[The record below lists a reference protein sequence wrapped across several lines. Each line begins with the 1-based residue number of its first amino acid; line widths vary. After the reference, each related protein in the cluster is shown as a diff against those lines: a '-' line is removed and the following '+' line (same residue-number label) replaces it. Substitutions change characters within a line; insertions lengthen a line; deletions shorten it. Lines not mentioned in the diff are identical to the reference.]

1 VCRPKKKEK
10 GADKFEYVLIRS
22 GIALLSPNT
31 VHDSRNIILEYTG
44 AGFLA
49 GQAAD
54 AELDFL
60 SFQGDEFHLISHAF
74 RTFGELLRQGMAVGT
89 RTETGGYDNNF
100 FHQIWLLALIRSAK
114 LTFGLR

>member
-1 VCRPKKKEK
+1 MRVFIFLGIHRVHPVDEGLHLAAHLIVIDGCRP
-10 GADKFEYVLIRS
+10 ADDI
-22 GIALLSPNT
+22 GIQDT

-60 SFQGDEFHLISHAF
+60 PFQGDEFNLVSSAF
-74 RTFGELLRQGMAVGT
+74 RTFGELLMAVGA
-89 RTETGGYDNNF
+89 RTETGGYDNYI
-100 FHQIWLLALIRSAK
+100 FHAP
-114 LTFGLR
+114 

>member
-1 VCRPKKKEK
+1 MYRVHPVDEGLHLAAHLIVIDGCRP
-10 GADKFEYVLIRS
+10 ADDI
-22 GIALLSPNT
+22 GIQDT

-60 SFQGDEFHLISHAF
+60 PFQGDEFHLISRAL
-74 RTFGELLRQGMAVGT
+74 RTFCELFRQGMAVGA
-89 RTETGGYDNNF
+89 RTETGGYDNYF
-100 FHQIWLLALIRSAK
+100 FHVP
-114 LTFGLR
+114 